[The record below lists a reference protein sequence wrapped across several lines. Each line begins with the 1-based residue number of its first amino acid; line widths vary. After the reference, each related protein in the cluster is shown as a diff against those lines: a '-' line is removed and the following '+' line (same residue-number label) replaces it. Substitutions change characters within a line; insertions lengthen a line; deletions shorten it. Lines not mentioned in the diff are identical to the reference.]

1 MHLLDSKAADLR
13 FDGEL
18 SISPGSR
25 AQSLDDV
32 AEMYLVKSRDAY
44 RCWDAHG
51 KVRQLE
57 ARHPGLAKADLRGA
71 TREEPSPN
79 QQFDVATVVKAS
91 QALSSEILLPS
102 LIGRCGCSFQSRG
115 LRHCPARYT
124 RAPRGTGRRRSGG
137 GLSHDQFAI
146 APRPHQTT
154 HHRSIWRQ

>member
-79 QQFDVATVVKAS
+79 QQFDVAAVVKAS

-102 LIGRCGCSFQSRG
+102 LIERLMTIALQNAGRRSRPTD
-115 LRHCPARYT
+115 PARPET
-124 RAPRGTGRRRSGG
+124 
-137 GLSHDQFAI
+137 AI
-146 APRPHQTT
+146 ASKPRRGRMAKKSSCTLLW
-154 HHRSIWRQ
+154 SC